1 MMIADSWLTLA
12 NIINL
17 GNGVVPAAFDDVV
30 PKVRTHAD
38 ALGLTLPPWSETS
51 QYWRD
56 QVHAKE
62 KTEDRDLSV
71 ALSVAVTAADAD
83 TEVKR
88 VVGRTLIVLGGTLIA
103 AFLAG
108 VFSAGTACAHDPRFA
123 CSPRPA
129 SSPVAIGD
137 VVKSWAFY
145 GRLASPQRDYYD
157 FSTAVPLRIPS
168 IFSSINAMPPT
179 PARPSLIVEGANQR
193 ENHAPR
199 PEQPRHVRRAVFTRL
214 VSEQERRTRSCPWPL
229 HRGRLDEAAAAQR
242 YTFAIGRDERFGIL
256 EIPYVLGAVSR
267 IHNRDF

>member
-1 MMIADSWLTLA
+1 
-12 NIINL
+12 
-17 GNGVVPAAFDDVV
+17 
-30 PKVRTHAD
+30 
-38 ALGLTLPPWSETS
+38 
-51 QYWRD
+51 
-56 QVHAKE
+56 
-62 KTEDRDLSV
+62 
-71 ALSVAVTAADAD
+71 
-83 TEVKR
+83 VKR

-157 FSTAVPLRIPS
+157 FSTAVPLRIPVDLLVDKRDAA
-168 IFSSINAMPPT
+168 N

-193 ENHAPR
+193 EIM
-199 PEQPRHVRRAVFTRL
+199 
-214 VSEQERRTRSCPWPL
+214 
-229 HRGRLDEAAAAQR
+229 RLDLSNPGTFDEPFSRVSYLSKSGELDLAPGRYTAVVSMSGRSPQR

-256 EIPYVLGAVSR
+256 EIPYVLGAVYR